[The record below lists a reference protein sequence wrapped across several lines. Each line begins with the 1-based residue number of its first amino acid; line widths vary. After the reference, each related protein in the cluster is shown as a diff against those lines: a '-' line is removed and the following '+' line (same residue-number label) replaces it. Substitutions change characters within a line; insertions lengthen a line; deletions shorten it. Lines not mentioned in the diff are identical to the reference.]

1 MEEQGKTTTNLK
13 KDEYV
18 KQEIDKLSKDAEILF
33 PNWELFGLMQQIGCN
48 SRYIKSISNER
59 LLLEG
64 TFFDIVCHI
73 SENGICY
80 NYIRLKQAKD
90 NINEMK
96 ENITGYNITG
106 YSTLARKADGYKIKV
121 GEDDASFI
129 SQWMYD
135 TAKKTTEFKTLNL
148 LLPSSGCK
156 DFESLHEAL
165 QKQNKEHLVPVLKKH
180 CGDITQKDIIFKG
193 EQNVQ
198 ELNFD
203 INKFNRKCFFHT
215 TKNNRSIGVFIIFDK
230 NDKKY
235 AIICNYTNKDDI
247 NKIKSKLRKN
257 YTIINLP
264 QVQNDNHSCSVLN
277 KIFLAEMHKF
287 FVEGQNDINEL
298 LNYKDKEDNNGDIA
312 LTDEVKTLFPNLYQ
326 YQQYNVASDNCIPN
340 NFKSNLL
347 VTDKY
352 NIIKDKNNPNEDK
365 IFNLGLLREGW
376 CMAIDFISEN
386 IDQVPLCELEIF
398 IEIFEK
404 QCNFFDRVISLQ
416 TKGNIS
422 TNKDYFK
429 SRETAIEKI
438 KDEILQRQKDRKN
451 GKEKLCDFVFDTNL
465 SFLLL
470 SNKTNA
476 VSPKLCEYINRYKA
490 HFCQRVVKTSGYKR
504 SNKYCMKNI
513 LPGGHNYHPTYP
525 IDYGTNKDEGVDK
538 IVPRKPAFEGNEAI
552 RNGLRNEYQEKY
564 KYNEEQEP
572 RNTGTDDRNKPDM
585 SSTIINLNNDTLPL
599 NNNTQQQLSSMQCKN
614 CPSCNCLCSSF
625 CPSTIMHNENEINL
639 P

>member
-1 MEEQGKTTTNLK
+1 M
-13 KDEYV
+13 
-18 KQEIDKLSKDAEILF
+18 
-33 PNWELFGLMQQIGCN
+33 
-48 SRYIKSISNER
+48 
-59 LLLEG
+59 
-64 TFFDIVCHI
+64 
-73 SENGICY
+73 
-80 NYIRLKQAKD
+80 
-90 NINEMK
+90 
-96 ENITGYNITG
+96 
-106 YSTLARKADGYKIKV
+106 
-121 GEDDASFI
+121 
-129 SQWMYD
+129 
-135 TAKKTTEFKTLNL
+135 
-148 LLPSSGCK
+148 
-156 DFESLHEAL
+156 
-165 QKQNKEHLVPVLKKH
+165 
-180 CGDITQKDIIFKG
+180 
-193 EQNVQ
+193 
-198 ELNFD
+198 
-203 INKFNRKCFFHT
+203 
-215 TKNNRSIGVFIIFDK
+215 
-230 NDKKY
+230 
-235 AIICNYTNKDDI
+235 
-247 NKIKSKLRKN
+247 
-257 YTIINLP
+257 
-264 QVQNDNHSCSVLN
+264 LN

-287 FVEGQNDINEL
+287 FVEDKRDINEL
-298 LNYKDKEDNNGDIA
+298 LNCKDKNNNKPDIA
-312 LTDEVKTLFPNLYQ
+312 LTDEVKKLFPNLYK
-326 YQQYNVASDNCIPN
+326 YQQHDVEKSKNIPDK
-340 NFKSNLL
+340 FKSYLIG
-347 VTDKY
+347 TDKY
-352 NIIKDKNNPNEDK
+352 NVLTNYDLNVLKPEEKQKNLNEDEGKKDK

-376 CMAIDFISEN
+376 GMAIDFISEN

-416 TKGNIS
+416 TNNKVS

-490 HFCQRVVKTSGYKR
+490 HFCQRVVETSGYKR

-572 RNTGTDDRNKPDM
+572 RNTGTDDRNKLDM
-585 SSTIINLNNDTLPL
+585 SSTIIRQINNDIQQINNDIQQL
-599 NNNTQQQLSSMQCKN
+599 NNNTRQINNDIQQLNNNTRQLNNNTRQLNNNTRQQLSSMQCKN